1 MSATMLGVADAAEQ
15 VGLLAERAQA
25 ALAAAAPALHLDGHG
40 RAVPEPGEVH
50 GAEAAPAHHARLVE
64 PARQRLHLP
73 PRQPP
78 RRLLHRRARERERD
92 SKAGARSTRGRR
104 GWYSKISNVKIN
116 VKSIM

>member
-64 PARQRLHLP
+64 PAR
-73 PRQPP
+73 
-78 RRLLHRRARERERD
+78 
-92 SKAGARSTRGRR
+92 
-104 GWYSKISNVKIN
+104 
-116 VKSIM
+116 